1 MLQTSIV
8 EISALTEADR
18 ATMFN
23 LYRKNYDGGELSV
36 FYRDLD
42 AKNCSVVLRDES
54 GIIRGFS
61 TVAVYDENFDG
72 QPVRV
77 LYSGDTI
84 IEPAYWGQNQMS
96 KSWLELAGSIKQES
110 PSIPLYWLLIVK
122 GHRTYR
128 YLSLFSNDYYP
139 RRDVETPVE
148 MQSLMDYLAVRKFAD
163 QYDAITGLVK
173 FSGHRSYLSAD
184 LAVIPDK
191 DSGRLDVQYFLSR
204 NPKYYEGDE
213 LLCLCELSAAN
224 LTRLARQWFE
234 AGRLQSGRGR
244 SAAITP
250 AGVTEAGITDISQKA
265 S

>member
-8 EISALTEADR
+8 EISTLTEVDR

-23 LYRKNYDGGELSV
+23 LYRRNYDGGEPSV
-36 FYRDLD
+36 FFRDLD
-42 AKNCSVVLRDES
+42 AKNCAVVLRDES
-54 GIIRGFS
+54 AIIRGFS
-61 TVAVYDENFDG
+61 TVVVYDENFAG
-72 QPVRV
+72 KPVRV

-96 KSWLELAGSIKQES
+96 KAWLELAGSIKQEA
-110 PSIPLYWLLIVK
+110 PDTPLYWLLIVK

-139 RRDVETPVE
+139 RHDVETPVE
-148 MQSLMDYLAVRKFAD
+148 MQSLMNHLATRKFGD
-163 QYDAITGLVK
+163 QYDATAGLVK
-173 FSGHRSYLSAD
+173 FSGCRSYLSAD
-184 LAVIPDK
+184 LASIPDK

-213 LLCLCELSAAN
+213 LLCVCELSADN

-234 AGRLQSGRGR
+234 AGRLRSGLVR
-244 SAAITP
+244 SAA
-250 AGVTEAGITDISQKA
+250 VSHAGITDINQKA